1 MRKTAVIEAPC
12 SPSTGDC
19 QRFGPHGASITSRL
33 WQGAAALHA
42 PRHPAAGDGHG
53 GRGGGL
59 GVRAVGRAAAR
70 QQQVCPRQHFMIR
83 AEDEM
88 NRRVGESQSLVLFL
102 SRNIGQVLGAAH
114 PARQDPPAAL
124 PRGESKRPVVASP
137 WPQCASE
144 CQQAWHPPGLI
155 KPPLLA
161 ACRRRTRPGPM
172 ECRGACR
179 AITGREARRPLR
191 CVTVISAL
199 NGQKGVGRGVLL

>member
-1 MRKTAVIEAPC
+1 MEHLGGVRKTAVIEAPC

-42 PRHPAAGDGHG
+42 PRHPAAGVGHG

-70 QQQVCPRQHFMIR
+70 QQQVCPRRHFMIR

-124 PRGESKRPVVASP
+124 PRGESKRPVVFGSYHDNIHKIKRRKYSGMPA
-137 WPQCASE
+137 
-144 CQQAWHPPGLI
+144 GLA
-155 KPPLLA
+155 PTA
-161 ACRRRTRPGPM
+161 T
-172 ECRGACR
+172 
-179 AITGREARRPLR
+179 
-191 CVTVISAL
+191 
-199 NGQKGVGRGVLL
+199 Q